1 MLVVIR
7 LTTTA
12 ILTTQKENMNALKCI
27 AGACPKGALG
37 DLGHV

>member
-7 LTTTA
+7 LTPE

-27 AGACPKGALG
+27 AGVCPKGALG